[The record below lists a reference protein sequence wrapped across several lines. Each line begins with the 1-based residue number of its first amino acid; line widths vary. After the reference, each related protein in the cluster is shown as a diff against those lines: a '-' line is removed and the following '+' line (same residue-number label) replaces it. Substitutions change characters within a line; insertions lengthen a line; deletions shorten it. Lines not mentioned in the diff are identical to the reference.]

1 MSTEDT
7 QVDEIEE
14 DEIDGRENEA
24 VLTPDQ
30 ASAKFKQVLL
40 ASGLEALLKKN
51 SGITIKLMKIIAEK
65 FRMAKNLSKLLETI
79 D

>member
-1 MSTEDT
+1 MTTEDT

-24 VLTPDQ
+24 GLTPDQ

-40 ASGLEALLKKN
+40 ASGLGN
-51 SGITIKLMKIIAEK
+51 IVEK
-65 FRMAKNLSKLLETI
+65 EFG
-79 D
+79 DYD